1 MNIPN
6 NFKTGY
12 ILYGPPGTGKTTAA
26 RNLLMKLYQHH
37 RPDDLK
43 GYLADVARLESRR
56 EMYRACGNEGAL
68 DALVNRTFPYDNGI
82 GKMKTAIDIA
92 DKVGN
97 KKETIKQIA
106 NTMISFIDDIG
117 KESIIVKSF
126 GTELQPIQ
134 DYVFERYDMRF
145 NFNATVEPDKLVDIY
160 TCNVPEGM
168 SLRSYLKSTYNEAVA
183 DRILELCKPVLMDGT
198 NWRLENN
205 EFVKADSETNLF

>member
-145 NFNATVEPDKLVDIY
+145 NFNATVEP
-160 TCNVPEGM
+160 
-168 SLRSYLKSTYNEAVA
+168 TYNEAVA